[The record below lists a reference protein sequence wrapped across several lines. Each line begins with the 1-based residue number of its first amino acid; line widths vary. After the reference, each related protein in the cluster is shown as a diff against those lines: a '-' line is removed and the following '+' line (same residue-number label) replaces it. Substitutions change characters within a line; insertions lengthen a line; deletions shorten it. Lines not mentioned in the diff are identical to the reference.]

1 MLILRLSPLLLLV
14 VLILSFDDEFVE
26 FRLFR
31 PDDDE
36 DGGDRER
43 LCELFVRL
51 SLLELDDLL
60 AMTFRILV
68 EDNDDDDDGG
78 GNREDTLLLLFWMLS
93 YSQYI
98 IKIIII
104 IINIIIKLIIIIINI
119 IVLLC
124 RLSLLLFGLLFL
136 SLL

>member
-36 DGGDRER
+36 DGGERER
-43 LCELFVRL
+43 FCELFVRL

-60 AMTFRILV
+60 AMTFRILDD
-68 EDNDDDDDGG
+68 DNDDDDGG
-78 GNREDTLLLLFWMLS
+78 GNREDTLLLLF
-93 YSQYI
+93 
-98 IKIIII
+98 
-104 IINIIIKLIIIIINI
+104 
-119 IVLLC
+119 C
-124 RLSLLLFGLLFL
+124 
-136 SLL
+136 